1 MLFVKKILRLIPSLV
16 LVGLLLPAKAQIN
29 SPFSRYGL
37 GNEVFNS
44 QNATSQGLGGFTAAY
59 TSSMNGSFGQSL
71 NFNNPA
77 SYGSLYMTT
86 FDLGMNLTT
95 NTLRSQTPVSKF
107 NSTYF
112 VPNYAAVGVPINKLK
127 KIGMAFGL
135 RPITQINYS
144 IDELKTLNSK
154 DSLYNNY
161 IGQGGLNQA
170 FIGAGKAWKH
180 FSIGFNTGYNFG
192 KKKIENV
199 KSFIYNIDSTNYHQS
214 IASTNTLFG
223 GFFLQVGILGDIQ
236 LKTVTHKVATDK
248 TEYTLSYGATL
259 ALEQTLKGKQDI
271 LRSTGT
277 YTTGVER
284 GLDTVSLLSNIS
296 GNINLP
302 SKYTAGISFH
312 KKEISNN
319 GVYDQWVIG
328 LEFDKANW
336 KNNYSFYGQKDM
348 LSDAYMTR
356 LCLQFCPNAL
366 DYENYWSTVTYRAG
380 FNTGK
385 DYINIDQ
392 NGLKVTSFS
401 IGAGFPIRKYRSYD
415 YQFSLLN
422 MALQFGKRGSNVNS
436 YQENFFQFTFGYSLS
451 DIWFNKRKYD

>member
-1 MLFVKKILRLIPSLV
+1 MLFVKKILRLIPSIV
-16 LVGLLLPAKAQIN
+16 LVCSLLPAKAQIN

-37 GNEVFNS
+37 GNEVYNS
-44 QNATSQGLGGFTAAY
+44 QNVTSQGLGGFTAAY

-77 SYGSLYMTT
+77 SYGNLFMTT
-86 FDLGMNLTT
+86 FDLGMNLTS
-95 NTLRSQTPVSKF
+95 NSLRSQTPVSKF
-107 NSTYF
+107 NSNYF
-112 VPNYAAVGVPINKLK
+112 VPNYAAVGVPVDKAH

-135 RPITQINYS
+135 RPLTQINYS
-144 IDELKTLNSK
+144 LNELKVISSGDTIF
-154 DSLYNNY
+154 NNY

-170 FIGAGKAWKH
+170 FIGVGKAWKH
-180 FSIGFNTGYNFG
+180 FSVGFNTGYNFG

-199 KSFIYNIDSTNYHQS
+199 KSFVYNIDSTHYYQS

-223 GFFLQVGILGDIQ
+223 GFFMHVGILGDIT
-236 LKTVTHKVATDK
+236 LKSTAHKIPTEK
-248 TEYTLSYGATL
+248 TEYTLSYGGTI
-259 ALEQTLKGKQDI
+259 ALDHSLSGNQDI

-277 YTTGVER
+277 FTTGIESR
-284 GLDTVSLLSNIS
+284 LDTAYLSSNNYDKIR
-296 GNINLP
+296 IP

-312 KKEISNN
+312 KKEISNS

-328 LEFDKANW
+328 LEYDKANW
-336 KNNYSFYGQKDM
+336 QNNYSFYGQKDL

-356 LCLQFCPNAL
+356 LCVQFCPNPL

-392 NGLKVTSFS
+392 NGLKVSSFS

-415 YQFSLLN
+415 YQFSVLN
-422 MALQFGKRGSNVNS
+422 LALQIGKRGSNVNS
-436 YQENFFQFTFGYSLS
+436 YQENFLQFSFGYSLS

>member
-1 MLFVKKILRLIPSLV
+1 MLFVKKILRLIPSIV
-16 LVGLLLPAKAQIN
+16 LVCSLLPAKAQIN

-37 GNEVFNS
+37 GNEVYNS
-44 QNATSQGLGGFTAAY
+44 QNVTSQGLGGFTAAY

-86 FDLGMNLTT
+86 FDLGMTLTT

-107 NSTYF
+107 NSNYF
-112 VPNYAAVGVPINKLK
+112 VPNYAAVGMPVSKTSK
-127 KIGMAFGL
+127 VGMAFGL

-144 IDELKTLNSK
+144 INEAKTIASG
-154 DSLYNNY
+154 DTLYNNY

-170 FIGAGKAWKH
+170 FIGFGKSWKH
-180 FSIGFNTGYNFG
+180 FSVGFNTGYNFG
-192 KKKIENV
+192 KKKIDNV
-199 KSFIYNIDSTNYHQS
+199 KSFLYNIDSTAFYQS

-223 GFFLQVGILGDIQ
+223 GVFLQVGVMGDIK
-236 LKTVTHKVATDK
+236 LKTTAHKIATDK
-248 TEYTLSYGATL
+248 TEYTLSYGAT
-259 ALEQTLKGKQDI
+259 ATLDQSMSGKQDI

-277 YTTGVER
+277 YTTGTEMN
-284 GLDTVSLLSNIS
+284 LDTVSLSKNII
-296 GNINLP
+296 GKINLP
-302 SKYTAGISFH
+302 GKYTAGIAFH

-319 GVYDQWVIG
+319 GVYDQWVVG

-336 KNNYSFYGQKDM
+336 QNNYSFYGQKDL

-392 NGLKVTSFS
+392 NGLKITSFS

-415 YQFSLLN
+415 YQFSVLN
-422 MALQFGKRGSNVNS
+422 MAFQIGKRGSNVNS
-436 YQENFFQFTFGYSLS
+436 YQENFFQFSFGYSLS
-451 DIWFNKRKYD
+451 DIWFNKRRYD

>member
-1 MLFVKKILRLIPSLV
+1 MLFVKKILRLIPSLA
-16 LVGLLLPAKAQIN
+16 LVSALMPAKAQIN

-77 SYGSLYMTT
+77 SYGSLFMTT

-95 NTLRSQTPVSKF
+95 NTLRSQNPVSKF
-107 NSTYF
+107 NSNYF
-112 VPNYAAVGVPINKLK
+112 VPNYVGVGLPINKAK

-135 RPITQINYS
+135 RPLTQINYS
-144 IDELKTLNSK
+144 LDELKTISTG

-161 IGQGGLNQA
+161 IGQGGLNQ
-170 FIGAGKAWKH
+170 FFVGTGKAWKH

-192 KKKIENV
+192 KKKIENI
-199 KSFIYNIDSTNYHQS
+199 KSFVYNIDSTNYYQS
-214 IASTNTLFG
+214 NANTNTLFG
-223 GFFLQVGILGDIQ
+223 GFFFQVGILGDIN
-236 LKTVTHKVATDK
+236 LKTISHKLATDK

-259 ALEQTLKGKQDI
+259 DFDQTLKGNQDI

-277 YTTGVER
+277 FTTGIEKY
-284 GLDTVSLLSNIS
+284 LDTVSLSSNNKGDIK
-296 GNINLP
+296 LP
-302 SKYTAGISFH
+302 AKYTAGIAFH

-336 KNNYSFYGQKDM
+336 KNNYSFYGQRDL

-356 LCLQFCPNAL
+356 LCVQFCPNAL

-422 MALQFGKRGSNVNS
+422 MALQFGKRGSSVNS

>member
-1 MLFVKKILRLIPSLV
+1 MLFVKKILRLIPSIV
-16 LVGLLLPAKAQIN
+16 LVCSLLPAKAQIN

-44 QNATSQGLGGFTAAY
+44 QNATSQALGGFTAAY

-77 SYGSLYMTT
+77 SYSSLYMTT
-86 FDLGMNLTT
+86 FDLGMNLTS
-95 NTLRSQTPVSKF
+95 NILRSQSPVSKF
-107 NSTYF
+107 NSNYF
-112 VPNYAAVGVPINKLK
+112 VPNYLAVGLPIDKK
-127 KIGMAFGL
+127 RKIGMAFGL

-144 IDELKTLNSK
+144 IDELKTLSAG
-154 DSLYNNY
+154 DSLFNNY

-170 FIGAGKAWKH
+170 FFGAAKSWKR
-180 FSIGFNTGYNFG
+180 FSVGFNTGYNFG
-192 KKKIENV
+192 KKKINNI
-199 KSFIYNIDSTNYHQS
+199 KSFVYNTDSTNYYQS

-223 GFFLQVGILGDIQ
+223 GFFMQLGVLGDVT
-236 LKTVTHKVATDK
+236 LKTVQHKAATDK
-248 TEYTLSYGATL
+248 TEYTLSYGGTATL
-259 ALEQTLKGKQDI
+259 KQSLSGKQDV
-271 LRSTGT
+271 LRSTGS
-277 YTTGVER
+277 YTTGTETN
-284 GLDTVSLLSNIS
+284 LDTVSLVSNTA
-296 GNINLP
+296 GKINLP
-302 SKYTAGISFH
+302 AKYTAGIAFH

-319 GVYDQWVIG
+319 GIFDQWVIG
-328 LEFDKANW
+328 LEYDRANW
-336 KNNYSFYGQKDM
+336 KNNYSFYGQSDM

-356 LCLQFCPNAL
+356 LCVQFCPNAL
-366 DYENYWSTVTYRAG
+366 DFENYWSTVTYRAG

-415 YQFSLLN
+415 YQFSVLN
-422 MALQFGKRGSNVNS
+422 MALQYGKRGSSLNS

>member
-1 MLFVKKILRLIPSLV
+1 MLSVKKILRLIPSIV
-16 LVGLLLPAKAQIN
+16 LVCSLLPAKAQIN

-37 GNEVFNS
+37 GNEVLNS

-59 TSSMNGSFGQSL
+59 TSSMNGTFGQSL

-77 SYGSLYMTT
+77 SYGSLFMTT
-86 FDLGMNLTT
+86 FDLGMNLT
-95 NTLRSQTPVSKF
+95 NNSLRRQNPVSKF

-112 VPNYAAVGVPINKLK
+112 VPNYMAVGVPIDKVHK
-127 KIGMAFGL
+127 VGMAFGL
-135 RPITQINYS
+135 RPLTQINYS
-144 IDELKTLNSK
+144 IDELKVMSSGDTLF
-154 DSLYNNY
+154 NNY

-170 FIGAGKAWKH
+170 FIGAGKSWKH
-180 FSIGFNTGYNFG
+180 LSIGFNTGYNFG
-192 KKKIENV
+192 KKKIQNI
-199 KSFIYNIDSTNYHQS
+199 KSFVYNTDSTAFYQS

-223 GFFLQVGILGDIQ
+223 GLFLHLGILGDIP
-236 LKTVTHKVATDK
+236 LKTIQHKAPTDK
-248 TEYTLSYGATL
+248 TEYTLSYGATATL
-259 ALEQTLKGKQDI
+259 DQTLSGKQDI

-277 YTTGVER
+277 FTTGTETH
-284 GLDTVSLLSNIS
+284 LDTVSLSSNIV
-296 GNINLP
+296 GNIKIP
-302 SKYTAGISFH
+302 AIYTAGISFH
-312 KKEISNN
+312 KKEISNG
-319 GVYDQWVIG
+319 GVYDQWVVG
-328 LEFDKANW
+328 LEFDKAAW
-336 KNNYSFYGQKDM
+336 KDKYSFYGQNDL
-348 LSDAYMTR
+348 LSNSYMTR
-356 LCLQFCPNAL
+356 VCVQFCPNAL

-401 IGAGFPIRKYRSYD
+401 FGAGFPIRKYRSYD

-422 MALQFGKRGSNVNS
+422 MAFQFGNRGSVVNS

>member
-1 MLFVKKILRLIPSLV
+1 MLFVKKILRLIPSIV
-16 LVGLLLPAKAQIN
+16 LVAALLPAKAQIN

-44 QNATSQGLGGFTAAY
+44 QNVTSQGLGGFTAAY
-59 TSSMNGSFGQSL
+59 TSSMNGTFGQSL

-86 FDLGMNLTT
+86 FDLGMNLTS
-95 NTLRSQTPVSKF
+95 NTLRSQNPVSKF
-107 NSTYF
+107 NSNYF
-112 VPNYAAVGVPINKLK
+112 VPNYAAIGVPIDKLK
-127 KIGMAFGL
+127 KMGMAFGL
-135 RPITQINYS
+135 RPLTQINYS
-144 IDELKTLNSK
+144 LDELKTFSTK

-170 FIGAGKAWKH
+170 FIGAGKSWKH
-180 FSIGFNTGYNFG
+180 FSVGFNTGYNFG
-192 KKKIENV
+192 KKKIQNI
-199 KSFIYNIDSTNYHQS
+199 KSFIYNVDSTNYYQS

-223 GFFLQVGILGDIQ
+223 GFFIQLGVLGDIT
-236 LKTVTHKVATDK
+236 LKTVPHKAITDK
-248 TEYTLSYGATL
+248 TEYTLSYGGTVTL
-259 ALEQTLKGKQDI
+259 DQSLSGKQDI

-277 YTTGVER
+277 YTTGTEKN
-284 GLDTVSLLSNIS
+284 LDTVFLTANNV
-296 GNINLP
+296 GNINIP
-302 SKYTAGISFH
+302 AKYTAGISFH
-312 KKEISNN
+312 KKEVSNN
-319 GVYDQWVIG
+319 GIYDQWVVG

-336 KNNYSFYGQKDM
+336 KNNYSFYGQKDL

-356 LCLQFCPNAL
+356 LCVQFCPNAL

-392 NGLKVTSFS
+392 NGLKVNSFS
-401 IGAGFPIRKYRSYD
+401 FGIGLPIRKYRSYD

-422 MALQFGKRGSNVNS
+422 MAFQYGKRGSNVNS
-436 YQENFFQFTFGYSLS
+436 YQENFIQFTFGYSLS

>member
-1 MLFVKKILRLIPSLV
+1 MLFVKKILRLIPSIV
-16 LVGLLLPAKAQIN
+16 LVCSLLPAKAQIN

-44 QNATSQGLGGFTAAY
+44 QNASSQGLGGFTAAY

-86 FDLGMNLTT
+86 FDLGMNFTN

-107 NSTYF
+107 NSNYF
-112 VPNYAAVGVPINKLK
+112 VPNYVAIGVPID
-127 KIGMAFGL
+127 KIHKMGMAFGL
-135 RPITQINYS
+135 RPLTQINYS
-144 IDELKTLNSK
+144 LNESKTISPT

-170 FIGAGKAWKH
+170 FIGAGKSWKH
-180 FSIGFNTGYNFG
+180 ISLGFNAGYNFG
-192 KKKIENV
+192 KKKIENI
-199 KSFIYNIDSTNYHQS
+199 KSFAYNIDSNYYYQS
-214 IASTNTLFG
+214 VASTNTLFG
-223 GFFLQVGILGDIQ
+223 GFFFQAGVLGDIN
-236 LKTVTHKVATDK
+236 LKTVQHKAATDK
-248 TEYTLSYGATL
+248 TEYTLSYGATV
-259 ALEQTLKGKQDI
+259 TLDQSMTGKQDI
-271 LRSTGT
+271 LRATGT
-277 YTTGVER
+277 YTTGSEIN
-284 GLDTVSLLSNIS
+284 LDTVSLSSNIS
-296 GNINLP
+296 GKINIP
-302 SKYTAGISFH
+302 AKYTAGIAFH

-319 GVYDQWVIG
+319 GVFDQWVFG
-328 LEFDKANW
+328 LEFDKTNW
-336 KNNYSFYGQKDM
+336 KNNYSFYGQKDL

-356 LCLQFCPNAL
+356 LCVQFCPNAL

-422 MALQFGKRGSNVNS
+422 MALQIGKRGSNVNS